1 MPAEA
6 KDIVIV
12 GGGFAGLSA
21 GVALAGRGF
30 HVAVLEGKPALG
42 GRAYSFVDPE
52 SGDFVDNGQ
61 HVLMGCYHETLNFLG
76 TIGTRDKLIV
86 HQNLEIEMLDGPGHR
101 ALLRT
106 APIPGPFHMSAGLL
120 RYRNPRLGAR
130 VAVEIRGGRVFYMR
144 S

>member
-1 MPAEA
+1 MSAEA
-6 KDIVIV
+6 TDVVIV

-30 HVAVLEGKPALG
+30 RVAVLEGKPALG
-42 GRAYSFVDPE
+42 GRAYSFVDTE

-86 HQNLEIEMLDGPGHR
+86 HQNLEIQTFDGPGR
-101 ALLRT
+101 GALLGL
-106 APIPGPFHMSAGLL
+106 AHILLPLHMSAAFL
-120 RYRNPRLGAR
+120 R
-130 VAVEIRGGRVFYMR
+130 
-144 S
+144 